1 MKKWKKIVIVLL
13 CIAVLLGIGGYFAY
27 NMAFDFVQDKMI
39 ETMLDSMLD
48 SGDVSVE
55 ELELMA
61 EVTLPEEPEAPA
73 ESIISDAT
81 QPTTPVTSESAAT
94 LKQEPA
100 KTETKNSQKQPEK
113 PQTKPEPKQ
122 EPVQSAKPENKPAE
136 EKRTEAVD
144 KMTQKISDSI
154 TRADKRAMAR
164 LVTSHLSASDIKYLA
179 GLIAGGLTRDER
191 LAAYRLAKQRF
202 SGEELELV
210 SMYYHRYKKQIMIEP
225 DYPTK

>member
-1 MKKWKKIVIVLL
+1 MKKWKKVIIILL
-13 CIAVLLGIGGYFAY
+13 CIAVVLAIAGYAAY
-27 NMAFDFVQDKMI
+27 NIAFNFVQDKMI

-61 EVTLPEEPEAPA
+61 EVTLPEEPATPSESMSAASESSAPA
-73 ESIISDAT
+73 EKEKAKTESKPSQK
-81 QPTTPVTSESAAT
+81 QPSKPQV
-94 LKQEPA
+94 KQEQ
-100 KTETKNSQKQPEK
+100 KTETK
-113 PQTKPEPKQ
+113 T
-122 EPVQSAKPENKPAE
+122 ENKPAE

-164 LVTSHLSASDIKYLA
+164 LVTSHLSAADIKYLA
-179 GLIAGGLTRDER
+179 GLIAGGLTREER
-191 LAAYRLAKQRF
+191 SAAYRLAKQRF

-225 DYPTK
+225 DYPVK

>member
-1 MKKWKKIVIVLL
+1 MKKWKKVVIILL
-13 CIAVLLGIGGYFAY
+13 CITVFLGVAGYIAY
-27 NMAFDFVQDKMI
+27 NVAFDFVQDKMI

-48 SGDVSVE
+48 SGDVSVD

-61 EVTLPEEPEAPA
+61 AVTLPEDPAAPSEIITPDVAESSAPA
-73 ESIISDAT
+73 ASESPAPAKKEET
-81 QPTTPVTSESAAT
+81 KPTTKPT
-94 LKQEPA
+94 
-100 KTETKNSQKQPEK
+100 QKQPAK
-113 PQTKPEPKQ
+113 PQVKPE
-122 EPVQSAKPENKPAE
+122 AKPETKTENKPAE
-136 EKRTEAVD
+136 EKRAEAVD

-179 GLIAGGLTRDER
+179 GLIAGGLTREER
-191 LAAYRLAKQRF
+191 SAAYRLAKQRF
-202 SGEELELV
+202 SGEELDLV

>member
-1 MKKWKKIVIVLL
+1 MKKWKKIVIILV
-13 CIAVLLGIGGYFAY
+13 CIAVFLGAAGYIGY
-27 NMAFDFVQDKMI
+27 NIAFNFVQDKMI

-61 EVTLPEEPEAPA
+61 ELTLPEDEPGEVIVPLPEEKADAPA
-73 ESIISDAT
+73 SVIEPT
-81 QPTTPVTSESAAT
+81 QKTETPKKTSVTPQKAEVKKEEKA
-94 LKQEPA
+94 EA
-100 KTETKNSQKQPEK
+100 KTETK
-113 PQTKPEPKQ
+113 
-122 EPVQSAKPENKPAE
+122 AENKTTE

-164 LVTSHLSASDIKYLA
+164 LVTSHLSGADIKYLA
-179 GLIAGGLTRDER
+179 SLIAGGLTREER
-191 LAAYRLAKQRF
+191 SAAYRLAKQRF

>member
-1 MKKWKKIVIVLL
+1 MKKWKKVVIILL
-13 CIAVLLGIGGYFAY
+13 CIVVFLGAAGYIAY
-27 NMAFDFVQDKMI
+27 NIAFDFVQDKMI

-61 EVTLPEEPEAPA
+61 EVTLPEEPEEPSESITSDVPESSVPAASESTAPA
-73 ESIISDAT
+73 EKEKTKTESKPSQK
-81 QPTTPVTSESAAT
+81 QPSKPQVKPE
-94 LKQEPA
+94 Q
-100 KTETKNSQKQPEK
+100 KTETK
-113 PQTKPEPKQ
+113 T
-122 EPVQSAKPENKPAE
+122 ENKPTE

-164 LVTSHLSASDIKYLA
+164 LVTSHLSAADIKYLA
-179 GLIAGGLTRDER
+179 GLIAGGLTREER
-191 LAAYRLAKQRF
+191 SAAYRLAKQRF

>member
-1 MKKWKKIVIVLL
+1 MKKWKKVVIILL
-13 CIAVLLGIGGYFAY
+13 CVAVFFGAAGYIAY
-27 NMAFDFVQDKMI
+27 NVAFNFVQDKMI

-61 EVTLPEEPEAPA
+61 EVTLPEEEPSSEAPEPDA
-73 ESIISDAT
+73 SDTPATQAQESISSSKNDEIKEAVKPE
-81 QPTTPVTSESAAT
+81 Q
-94 LKQEPA
+94 KQPA
-100 KTETKNSQKQPEK
+100 KNEVKQETKN
-113 PQTKPEPKQ
+113 
-122 EPVQSAKPENKPAE
+122 ENKPVQ
-136 EKRTEAVD
+136 EKRAEAVD

-179 GLIAGGLTRDER
+179 GLIAGGLTREER
-191 LAAYRLAKQRF
+191 LAAYRLAEQRF
-202 SGEELELV
+202 SGEELQLV

-225 DYPTK
+225 DLPVK

>member
-1 MKKWKKIVIVLL
+1 MKKWKKVIIILL
-13 CIAVLLGIGGYFAY
+13 CIAVVLAIAGYAAY
-27 NMAFDFVQDKMI
+27 NIAFNFVQDKMI

-61 EVTLPEEPEAPA
+61 EVTLPEEPATPSESISPHVQKSAVSAASESSAPA
-73 ESIISDAT
+73 EKEKAKTESKPSQK
-81 QPTTPVTSESAAT
+81 QPSKPQV
-94 LKQEPA
+94 KQEQ
-100 KTETKNSQKQPEK
+100 KTETK
-113 PQTKPEPKQ
+113 T
-122 EPVQSAKPENKPAE
+122 ENKPAE

-154 TRADKRAMAR
+154 TRTDKRAMAR
-164 LVTSHLSASDIKYLA
+164 LVTSHLSAADIKYLA
-179 GLIAGGLTRDER
+179 GLIAGGLTREER
-191 LAAYRLAKQRF
+191 SAAYRLAKQRF

-225 DYPTK
+225 DYPVK